1 MYSII
6 QRSPGMYKL
15 LLKFVTQLTNVMSY
29 IYSGQNARTTSPNIF
44 TMYKLLLEFVT

>member
-6 QRSPGMYKL
+6 QESSDISKL

-29 IYSGQNARTTSPNIF
+29 IYSGQNARTTSPN
-44 TMYKLLLEFVT
+44 YLLCINYC